1 MLKLFP
7 GEANSLEVYDIHSP
21 LRTGESIIMTSCTW
35 TFLLSPSMTKHDPA
49 ESQHPWYY
57 LCSHLRLGFH
67 HILVLWR
74 CSCPQYFFFI
84 TSTFGRSFHS
94 SLCFIAEFFQF
105 FCFSR
110 DSSISCGRDVS
121 FNTLNCCR
129 MFCCSCNFSW
139 VLVTLNAYELSV
151 LWLHI
156 KKPTL
161 LPALL

>member
-1 MLKLFP
+1 MI
-7 GEANSLEVYDIHSP
+7 YI
-21 LRTGESIIMTSCTW
+21 
-35 TFLLSPSMTKHDPA
+35 
-49 ESQHPWYY
+49 HPWEQVN
-57 LCSHLRLGFH
+57 LSLWLLALGLFSLAH
-67 HILVLWR
+67 QWLSMILQNLSIPDIISVHIWGLVFITYWFCGGAAAR
-74 CSCPQYFFFI
+74 SIFFFI